1 MLDSLQDAALPYP
14 AYKSS
19 ILKLGRQWRR
29 QIIHGLRTATGAY
42 TEYVRIAS
50 TARD

>member
-1 MLDSLQDAALPYP
+1 MLDSLPVAALPYP
-14 AYKSS
+14 AYKTQVSAV
-19 ILKLGRQWRR
+19 GR
-29 QIIHGLRTATGAY
+29 ISATGAY